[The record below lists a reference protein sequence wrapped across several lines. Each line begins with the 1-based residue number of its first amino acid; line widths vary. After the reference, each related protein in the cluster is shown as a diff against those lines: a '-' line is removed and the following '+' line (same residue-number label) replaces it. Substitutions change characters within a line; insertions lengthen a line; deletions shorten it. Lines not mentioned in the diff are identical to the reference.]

1 MSQIN
6 FIRGL
11 IDETLS
17 VRPNLSLIEKIWIL
31 RDQIEFLQSQLVKIR
46 GKIARKSMFWGQ
58 LMDKLKKFIV
68 NDHFEKKSNY
78 KDSID
83 WNQGWNWRKLKV

>member
-17 VRPNLSLIEKIWIL
+17 VRPNLSLIEKIGIL
-31 RDQIEFLQSQLVKIR
+31 RDQIEFLQSQLVKIG

-58 LMDKLKKFIV
+58 LRDKLKKFTV
-68 NDHFEKKSNY
+68 NDHFKKKY
-78 KDSID
+78 RTIRTLLFEIRGEID
-83 WNQGWNWRKLKV
+83 EN